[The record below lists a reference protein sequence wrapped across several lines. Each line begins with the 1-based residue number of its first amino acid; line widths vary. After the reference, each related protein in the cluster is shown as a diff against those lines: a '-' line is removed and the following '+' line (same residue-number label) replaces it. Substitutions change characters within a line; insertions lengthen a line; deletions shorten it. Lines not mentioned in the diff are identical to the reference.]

1 MKNILAT
8 TCFVL
13 IVLTGT
19 LAQETSLKERALG
32 AFKLEHYDE
41 AISLLEKAEKET
53 PDDPEIFYYMGW
65 FNHYRAYDSRPLR
78 GYDFSYS
85 EKIFAYFDRALELKP
100 DYGDAK
106 YFYGAE
112 CSGNAFVAMQNH
124 DANLLRHFYQ
134 RASAKGAYPEWLI
147 EFGKN
152 FMIACDS
159 NAIVFT
165 GGNADF
171 DICSCLQ
178 LCHNFR
184 TDLTL
189 IPIGNIDRPW
199 YVQFLKEG
207 LPGAIRGIHLS
218 LTPEQIVDIHPFK
231 WDTTRITI
239 DPGAEIRQ
247 QYHLPADYQMIWTV
261 APDLTSERMHSKMA
275 GEKPR
280 KRTYMSPQR
289 AILIQIVE
297 DNLATRPI
305 FFSNFASPTF
315 YGGLEQNFQDC
326 GLVSKLLPFVTTG
339 TKHATHFTAMQ
350 RIVNP
355 ENLQQYKTL
364 LLHDIPRISGIA
376 SDGYAAIFKTLATHY
391 RNTNQTKAL
400 ENLLHCFNNRM
411 KIGLDA
417 EKENRIGQELKT
429 P

>member
-1 MKNILAT
+1 MKSIMVAIG
-8 TCFVL
+8 FVL
-13 IVLTGT
+13 SVLTGT

-41 AISLLEKAEKET
+41 AISLLEKAEKAT
-53 PDDPEIFYYMGW
+53 PDDPEIFYYLGW

-78 GYDFSYS
+78 GYNFAYS
-85 EKIFAYFDRALELKP
+85 EKIFAYLDRALELKP

-134 RASAKGAYPEWLI
+134 LANTKGAYPGWLI

-152 FMIACDS
+152 FMMACDS

-171 DICSCLQ
+171 DICSYLQ

-207 LPGAIRGIHLS
+207 LPGAIRGINLS

-231 WDTTRITI
+231 WDTTQVNI
-239 DPGAEIRQ
+239 DPGEMNRHKYQ
-247 QYHLPADYQMIWTV
+247 LPAGYQMLWSV

-275 GEKPR
+275 GEKTR

-305 FFSNFASPTF
+305 YFSNFASPTF

-326 GLVSKLLPFVTTG
+326 GLVSELLPFTTAG
-339 TKHATHFTAMQ
+339 TKYETHFTAMQ
-350 RIVNP
+350 QIVNP
-355 ENLQQYKTL
+355 ENLRQYKTL
-364 LLHDIPRISGIA
+364 LHHDIPRISGIA
-376 SDGYAAIFKTLATHY
+376 TDGYATIFQTLATHY
-391 RNTNQTKAL
+391 RNTNQATSL
-400 ENLLHCFNNRM
+400 DNLLQCFNSRM
-411 KIGLDA
+411 KIGHDT
-417 EKENRIGQELKT
+417 EKEKRISQELKT